1 MTVQRAPIKKKI
13 DLFTATKNIGNW
25 KGLCQHLGVS
35 AAVMNELRFREIQNI
50 IKKEDCLTDYF
61 NNHDPDWFTV
71 VRVIASYPI
80 SNLHVACQ
88 IAEDHIGMHEDECKR
103 LLTTESSLK
112 MVKDKGMSLRSH
124 NTV

>member
-1 MTVQRAPIKKKI
+1 MTVPIKKRI

-25 KGLCQHLGVS
+25 KGLCEYLGAS
-35 AAVMNELRFREIQNI
+35 EAVMNLLRFSKEEDI

-80 SNLHVACQ
+80 SNLQVACQ
-88 IAEDHIGMHEDECKR
+88 IAEDHIGMHEDECRR
-103 LLTTESSLK
+103 LLRTESSLE